1 MDKANNSQ
9 ETQLR
14 WAPFLAFVDIKRYG
28 TGYLDT
34 SIAHDDYKKG
44 IHISLPEHLQ
54 LRMDSEFEY
63 NGKKMKALT
72 VHRCPYWDESL
83 YVFAREIE

>member
-1 MDKANNSQ
+1 MKKN
-9 ETQLR
+9 LR
-14 WAPFLAFVDIKRYG
+14 WWPFLAYRDNKRYG

-34 SIAHDDYKKG
+34 SIAHEDYKRG
-44 IHISLPEHLQ
+44 IHISLPQDLELI
-54 LRMDSEFEY
+54 MDSEFEY

-72 VHRCPYWDESL
+72 VHRCPHWEESL